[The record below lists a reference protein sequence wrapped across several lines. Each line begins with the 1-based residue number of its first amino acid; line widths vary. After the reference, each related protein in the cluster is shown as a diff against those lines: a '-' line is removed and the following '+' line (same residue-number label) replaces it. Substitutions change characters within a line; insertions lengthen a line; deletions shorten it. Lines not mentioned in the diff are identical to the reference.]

1 MRPSFQRSRETRTG
15 RSASGTKPSASQSVM
30 ERRSLKRAAPI
41 LAGNLREVRLLRSTG
56 ITPFPRYEPVRLP
69 ADAVGQL
76 WIPVRRCADTCT
88 RRRVSQDPRLVCRH
102 APSPLTPGSP
112 LRACARCFRIGDR
125 LQHLRKIGRCHWFH
139 EAESGSLA
147 LGSRLRSSRPSLV
160 VRPAAIARPD
170 RPVSRSQLPFYA
182 GPELHGERAIH
193 MADTSQSAR
202 RIRVTLAH
210 RRKRRRH
217 VQRIAAPGQPSNED
231 RSVSSVGFVAPLLK
245 SGISGSSLSPRIFS
259 DVRISDATLMFS
271 L

>member
-1 MRPSFQRSRETRTG
+1 MDSRPPLR
-15 RSASGTKPSASQSVM
+15 KC
-30 ERRSLKRAAPI
+30 RA
-41 LAGNLREVRLLRSTG
+41 
-56 ITPFPRYEPVRLP
+56 
-69 ADAVGQL
+69 
-76 WIPVRRCADTCT
+76 
-88 RRRVSQDPRLVCRH
+88 RRRVSQDPRFVCRH

-112 LRACARCFRIGDR
+112 MRACARCFRIGGR

-202 RIRVTLAH
+202 QIRVTLAH
-210 RRKRRRH
+210 RRQRRR
-217 VQRIAAPGQPSNED
+217 VRRVLGIDIIMSGGRAAPPPCRRRAGQS
-231 RSVSSVGFVAPLLK
+231 FPLPPLA
-245 SGISGSSLSPRIFS
+245 SLLRVEIRCLRRLPHR
-259 DVRISDATLMFS
+259 
-271 L
+271 